1 MKYNG
6 LEKMTLI
13 HNQFINNSDQTY
25 HMLRDT
31 HTIYMEAYDW
41 SLCIE
46 GTLHFNIN
54 LGSKVNLNPLE

>member
-13 HNQFINNSDQTY
+13 HNQFINNSDETY

-31 HTIYMEAYDW
+31 HTIYRDTYDR
-41 SLCIE
+41 SLCIK

-54 LGSKVNLNPLE
+54 LGSKVSLDPAE